1 MVRKAL
7 VKSVKMPCRI
17 HARVREKSKYY
28 NFQEPLHVYV
38 VADASVFIWGKR
50 PEGELITVPAVEAE
64 LKDLRSKSML
74 HIFEAR
80 VESPSPQSLKAAK
93 AAAGETGDIRVLST
107 TDLDVLAK
115 ALEYGATLATDDYAL
130 QNVALHLGLKIEPIG
145 QPRIKRLKKHVQR
158 CRGCGKSFEGEACPD
173 CGTPARKKKRC

>member
-1 MVRKAL
+1 M
-7 VKSVKMPCRI
+7 
-17 HARVREKSKYY
+17 VREKSKYY

-64 LKDLRSKSML
+64 LKDIRTKSLL

-80 VESPSPQSLKAAK
+80 VESPSPQARKAAQH
-93 AAAGETGDIRVLST
+93 AAAETGDLKALSSA
-107 TDLDVLAK
+107 DLDVLAK
-115 ALEYGATLATDDYAL
+115 ALEYRAVLATDDYAL

-145 QPRIKRLKKHVQR
+145 QPRIKRMLKHVQR
-158 CRGCGKSFEGEACPD
+158 CQGCGSRFEGEACPD
-173 CGTPARKKKRC
+173 CGTPARKKKRCIR